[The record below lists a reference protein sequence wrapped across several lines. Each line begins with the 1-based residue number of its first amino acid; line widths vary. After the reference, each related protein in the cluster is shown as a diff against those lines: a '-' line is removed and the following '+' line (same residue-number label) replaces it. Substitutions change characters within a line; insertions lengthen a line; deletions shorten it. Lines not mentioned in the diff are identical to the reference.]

1 MTRGSTPTHTFTL
14 PYSVDTAKS
23 LRITYSQGDLVKVSK
38 EKSDCEIESNKVI
51 VKLSQGETL
60 GFFSGMDAE
69 VQLKLLLADDTVVIS
84 NICKFYVSE
93 DLDGEVIS

>member
-38 EKSDCEIESNKVI
+38 QKSDCEIESNKVI
-51 VKLSQGETL
+51 VKLSQKETL

-69 VQLKLLLADDTVVIS
+69 VQLKILLADDTVVIS